1 MKRITAA
8 RKAVRAIAQ
17 LDELL
22 DDLRP
27 LDSEA
32 HPDTRAG
39 RAWAQ
44 LVGSVARAGL
54 RADDVLDVETPLN
67 VKGAWIQGKREKYWA
82 REVQEP
88 PKPAPCWGELAGALT
103 G

>member
-54 RADDVLDVETPLN
+54 RADAVLKAEEPLK
-67 VKGAWIQGKREKYWA
+67 VKEVWSNGKRGKQYVP
-82 REVQEP
+82 RTPEVDV
-88 PKPAPCWGELAGALT
+88 PAGWGVLTALT